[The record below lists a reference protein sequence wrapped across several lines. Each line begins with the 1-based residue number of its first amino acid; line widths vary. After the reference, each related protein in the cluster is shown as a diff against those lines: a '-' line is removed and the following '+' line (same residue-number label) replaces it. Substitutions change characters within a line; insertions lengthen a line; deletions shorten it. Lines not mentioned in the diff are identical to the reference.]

1 MENNP
6 EVPGPDLRY
15 EFMGSYVQKTLKL
28 KPEKWLRVITVEE
41 HKLVIREFLDR
52 PFPMVLIIILT
63 QAAQLVPATSFPL
76 SQLKS
81 KGVYFIK
88 KHAVEVPKE
97 NCADV
102 LIVGDLATRPID
114 QLSSLVDEVFVPLLS
129 NSDNHKGWPE
139 MVAQDVEKHV
149 HSLKSTVYQVQ
160 GQVSGQTVLPMPVG
174 VEKVIKTAKILQ
186 DVGECT
192 IDLYLKSAIEG
203 VVIKWATQINDVMK
217 ENSGTAFV
225 GKQNPVP
232 HVEINF
238 WNNRLKN
245 LTYIFEQLRHERVR
259 SMALILEYTD
269 SAYFPCFR
277 TLFKNV
283 VSGTGFFYDYN
294 K

>member
-1 MENNP
+1 MEGNG
-6 EVPGPDLRY
+6 EVTGPDHRF

-52 PFPMVLIIILT
+52 PYPMILIIIQT
-63 QAAQLVPATSFPL
+63 PSAQLLPATSFPL
-76 SQLKS
+76 SQLKT
-81 KGVYFIK
+81 KGVFFIK
-88 KHAVEVPKE
+88 KHPMEVPKE
-97 NCADV
+97 NCADC

-139 MVAQDVEKHV
+139 MVAHDVEKHV

-160 GQVSGQTVLPMPVG
+160 GQVNGQTVMPMPVG
-174 VEKVIKTAKILQ
+174 VEKVIKAAKILQ
-186 DVGECT
+186 EEHECQ

-217 ENSGTAFV
+217 ENSGNAFL
-225 GKQNPVP
+225 GGQNPLP

-238 WNNRLKN
+238 WNSRLKN
-245 LTYIFEQLRHERVR
+245 LTYIYEQLRHEKVR
-259 SMALILEYTD
+259 SMAMILEYTD
-269 SAYFPCFR
+269 SAYFPCFK

-283 VSGTGFFYDYN
+283 VSGMKIT
-294 K
+294 

>member
-1 MENNP
+1 MDNNTEN
-6 EVPGPDLRY
+6 VGPDHRF

-28 KPEKWLRVITVEE
+28 KPEKWLRVITLEE

-52 PFPMVLIIILT
+52 PFPVVLIIILT
-63 QAAQLVPATSFPL
+63 QAAQLIPATTFPL

-88 KHAVEVPKE
+88 KYPIEVPKE
-97 NCADV
+97 NCASV
-102 LIVGDLATRPID
+102 LILGDLATRAID

-174 VEKVIKTAKILQ
+174 VEKVIKAAKQLQ
-186 DVGECT
+186 EESECC

-217 ENSGTAFV
+217 ENSANAFN
-225 GKQNPVP
+225 GGQNPLP
-232 HVEINF
+232 HIG
-238 WNNRLKN
+238 K
-245 LTYIFEQLRHERVR
+245 
-259 SMALILEYTD
+259 
-269 SAYFPCFR
+269 
-277 TLFKNV
+277 
-283 VSGTGFFYDYN
+283 
-294 K
+294 